1 MDRRYK
7 ILMKYWLI
15 QFKHLWWNSLN
26 YFDMF
31 ERHVLTLFKKSEV
44 NMFGVVLV
52 EYDQLCEK
60 EIKNRN
66 VFEETFV
73 AFQTCQLLVTFFAV
87 LLVKIHSCGRS

>member
-1 MDRRYK
+1 
-7 ILMKYWLI
+7 MKYWLI